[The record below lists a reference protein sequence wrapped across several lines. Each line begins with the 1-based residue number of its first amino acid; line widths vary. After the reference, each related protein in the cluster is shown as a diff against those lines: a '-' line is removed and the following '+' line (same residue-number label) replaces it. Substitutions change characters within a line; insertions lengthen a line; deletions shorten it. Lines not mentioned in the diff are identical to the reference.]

1 MTGIWRGDGAGHQF
15 QENDALHL
23 GGSMRFSFFS
33 LALTMSALLL
43 AGCGTPLPVHKSLPL
58 AARDQIASTETVVP
72 IRQHEIYVF
81 VPPSTAG
88 ATAGAGFGIVGALVG
103 VAIDA
108 SVDSA
113 RTSKAEAAVKPLR
126 DALVDYNFDATFQD
140 DLKASLPPV
149 GFMHSDEIRVVKEV
163 ANDSA
168 DLALTNSK
176 DAAVLFV
183 TTDYHLANDGDVL
196 YVTLQT
202 SLYPNSAALKAIKPP
217 KKPSDPKTAL
227 ANALYHNTLTFKDRV
242 AGWSEA
248 SDRDHSIGTWD
259 ASNGAAMRASLTL
272 AAKELAQA
280 LAADLQHQDSDAAG
294 QAATIDGVAGAVVT
308 SDDTGSLVRMNDG
321 TLVYATKSML

>member
-1 MTGIWRGDGAGHQF
+1 
-15 QENDALHL
+15 
-23 GGSMRFSFFS
+23 
-33 LALTMSALLL
+33 MSALLL
-43 AGCGTPLPVHKSLPL
+43 AGCGTPLPVRESLPL

-149 GFMHSDEIRVVKEV
+149 EFMHSDEIRVVKEV

-202 SLYPNSAALKAIKPP
+202 SLYPNSTALKAIKPP
-217 KKPSDPKTAL
+217 KKPSDRRQRSRTRLSAEEHIDVQGQGCRLVGSKRSRPQHRHL
-227 ANALYHNTLTFKDRV
+227 GRV
-242 AGWSEA
+242 KRRRHARQSHAGGEGIGAGVGGGSSA
-248 SDRDHSIGTWD
+248 SGF
-259 ASNGAAMRASLTL
+259 
-272 AAKELAQA
+272 
-280 LAADLQHQDSDAAG
+280 
-294 QAATIDGVAGAVVT
+294 
-308 SDDTGSLVRMNDG
+308 
-321 TLVYATKSML
+321 